1 MSWIPSPSTARHL
14 FYGILIGFSLSIAS
28 TSVVSAYRKRK
39 GDSSAVRANLYP
51 IELRSDEVLDGVT
64 GLIGNTPLVR
74 INSLSNAL
82 GVEILGKA
90 EYLNPGGSVKDRVAL
105 RMIEDA
111 EREGLLHPY
120 TGSRIF
126 EGTVGSTG
134 ISIATI
140 ARARC
145 VGLPSSL
152 GYDTTIIMPDDVAL
166 EKVKTLEAL
175 GADVERVR
183 PASIVDKKQASLLAT
198 NAKRCYLRNLA
209 REYAL
214 DFTSGNTHEAPE
226 ASLLSDHF
234 HSHIL
239 KKTTS
244 SVAVSMAV
252 AANDEHHSRPRGF
265 FADQF
270 ENRSNFDA
278 HFTGTGPEIWRQT
291 NGEVAAFVA
300 GAGTGGTIA
309 GTGHF
314 LKSMADDVLVALADP
329 EGSGLYNKVIKHG
342 VMYDHKESEGT
353 RRRHQVDTVVEG
365 IGINRLTKNIVLALP
380 VIDDAF
386 RITDAEAVSMA
397 RFLVQR
403 DGLFLGSSSAVNLVA
418 CVKLARKM
426 GWSNGEKVVTV
437 LCDSGARHY
446 SKFWNDAYLSEAGIP
461 IDVGIIQDLLTQ
473 PFPPM
478 SSITKI

>member
-1 MSWIPSPSTARHL
+1 MSWLPSPATARHL
-14 FYGILIGFSLSIAS
+14 FYGIVIGFSLAFAS
-28 TSVVSAYRKRK
+28 TSVISAYRERQFEGENAKTNPR
-39 GDSSAVRANLYP
+39 P
-51 IELRSDEVLDGVT
+51 IELRSDEILDGVT
-64 GLIGNTPLVR
+64 GLIGNTPLIR
-74 INSLSNAL
+74 INSLSDAL

-111 EREGLLHPY
+111 EREGLLQPY

-140 ARARC
+140 ARAR
-145 VGLPSSL
+145 
-152 GYDTTIIMPDDVAL
+152 GYDATIVMPDDVAL
-166 EKVKTLEAL
+166 EKVKALEAL

-183 PASIVDKKQASLLAT
+183 PASIVDKKQ
-198 NAKRCYLRNLA
+198 YVNLA

-214 DFTSGNTHEAPE
+214 QFTRTGTRGVSNKSP
-226 ASLLSDHF
+226 LSDHA
-234 HSHIL
+234 HPRIL
-239 KKTTS
+239 KKTVS
-244 SVAVSMAV
+244 SVAVVLNGNGNGHASF
-252 AANDEHHSRPRGF
+252 DEEEPHSHPRGF

-278 HFTGTGPEIWRQT
+278 HFSGTGPEIWRQT
-291 NGEVAAFVA
+291 NGQVAAFVA

-309 GTGHF
+309 GTGQF
-314 LKSMADDVLVALADP
+314 LKSMSDDILVVLADP
-329 EGSGLYNKVIKHG
+329 EGSGLYNKVKHG
-342 VMYDHKESEGT
+342 VMYDPKESEGT

-365 IGINRLTKNIVLALP
+365 IGINRLTQNIELALP

-386 RITDAEAVSMA
+386 RLTDAEAVSMA

-426 GWSNGEKVVTV
+426 GWCNGEKIVTV

-446 SKFWNDAYLSEAGIP
+446 SKVRVFLFLVCWWFGVNSYDDKHNLF
-461 IDVGIIQDLLTQ
+461 QH
-473 PFPPM
+473 
-478 SSITKI
+478 SSGMTHT

>member
-1 MSWIPSPSTARHL
+1 MPWIPSLSTARHV

-28 TSVVSAYRKRK
+28 TSVISAYRKRK
-39 GDSSAVRANLYP
+39 EESSATRVDRSP

-111 EREGLLHPY
+111 ESEGLLRPY

-140 ARARC
+140 ARAR
-145 VGLPSSL
+145 

-183 PASIVDKKQASLLAT
+183 PASIVDKKQASLLASQ
-198 NAKRCYLRNLA
+198 
-209 REYAL
+209 
-214 DFTSGNTHEAPE
+214 SGVNYEP
-226 ASLLSDHF
+226 SISCN
-234 HSHIL
+234 
-239 KKTTS
+239 TS
-244 SVAVSMAV
+244 SVTVAMAV
-252 AANDEHHSRPRGF
+252 AGNGNGNGNGHTSFDGDEEEEPHPQPRGF

-278 HFTGTGPEIWRQT
+278 HFSGTGPEIWRQT
-291 NGEVAAFVA
+291 SGEVSAFVA

-309 GTGHF
+309 GTGQF
-314 LKSMADDVLVALADP
+314 LKSMADDILVVLADP
-329 EGSGLYNKVIKHG
+329 EGSGLYNKVKHG
-342 VMYDHKESEGT
+342 VMYDPKESEGT

-365 IGINRLTKNIVLALP
+365 IGINRLTKNIEFALP

-418 CVKLARKM
+418 CVKLVRKM
-426 GWSNGEKVVTV
+426 GWSNGERVVTM

-446 SKFWNDAYLSEAGIP
+446 SKFWNDTYLSKAGIP
-461 IDVGIIQDLLTQ
+461 IDVGIVQDLLTQ

>member
-1 MSWIPSPSTARHL
+1 MSWVPSPSTARHL

-28 TSVVSAYRKRK
+28 TSVIST
-39 GDSSAVRANLYP
+39 GDASPRP

-90 EYLNPGGSVKDRVAL
+90 EYLNPGGSVKDRARSKVL
-105 RMIEDA
+105 IEHA

-126 EGTVGSTG
+126 EGTSGSTG

-140 ARARC
+140 ARARFAI
-145 VGLPSSL
+145 VL
-152 GYDTTIIMPDDVAL
+152 PDDVSL
-166 EKVKTLEAL
+166 EK
-175 GADVERVR
+175 
-183 PASIVDKKQASLLAT
+183 
-198 NAKRCYLRNLA
+198 NLA

-214 DFTSGNTHEAPE
+214 DFT
-226 ASLLSDHF
+226 
-234 HSHIL
+234 
-239 KKTTS
+239 KTPAGVTLT
-244 SVAVSMAV
+244 
-252 AANDEHHSRPRGF
+252 RPRGY

-270 ENRSNFDA
+270 ENRCNFAA

-300 GAGTGGTIA
+300 GAGTGRYIA
-309 GTGHF
+309 GTGQF
-314 LKSMADDVLVALADP
+314 LKSMADDVLV
-329 EGSGLYNKVIKHG
+329 KHG

-353 RRRHQVDTVVEG
+353 RRRHQVDT
-365 IGINRLTKNIVLALP
+365 NIELALP
-380 VIDDAF
+380 
-386 RITDAEAVSMA
+386 ITDAEAVSMA

-418 CVKLARKM
+418 CVKL
-426 GWSNGEKVVTV
+426 KVVTV

-446 SKFWNDAYLSEAGIP
+446 SKVRLNDAYLSKAGIP
-461 IDVGIIQDLLTQ
+461 IDVGIVQDLLTQ

>member
-1 MSWIPSPSTARHL
+1 MSWLPSPATARHL
-14 FYGILIGFSLSIAS
+14 FYGIIIGFSLSFAS
-28 TSVVSAYRKRK
+28 TSVTSAYRKRQ
-39 GDSSAVRANLYP
+39 GEDENARVNPRP
-51 IELRSDEVLDGVT
+51 IELRSDEILDGVT
-64 GLIGNTPLVR
+64 GLIGNTPLIR
-74 INSLSNAL
+74 INSLSDAL

-111 EREGLLHPY
+111 EREGLLQPY

-140 ARARC
+140 ARAR
-145 VGLPSSL
+145 
-152 GYDTTIIMPDDVAL
+152 GYDATIVMPDDVAL
-166 EKVKTLEAL
+166 EKVKALEAL

-183 PASIVDKKQASLLAT
+183 PASIVDKKQ
-198 NAKRCYLRNLA
+198 YVNLA

-214 DFTSGNTHEAPE
+214 RFTRTGTRGGSKG
-226 ASLLSDHF
+226 SLSSDHA
-234 HSHIL
+234 HPCIL
-239 KKTTS
+239 KKTAS
-244 SVAVSMAV
+244 SVPVGLNGNGNGNGHVSF
-252 AANDEHHSRPRGF
+252 DEEPRSHPRGF

-278 HFTGTGPEIWRQT
+278 HFSGTGPEIWRQT
-291 NGEVAAFVA
+291 NGQVAAFVA

-309 GTGHF
+309 GTGQF
-314 LKSMADDVLVALADP
+314 LKSMSDDILVVLADP
-329 EGSGLYNKVIKHG
+329 EGSGLYNKVKHG
-342 VMYDHKESEGT
+342 VMYDAKESEGT
-353 RRRHQVDTVVEG
+353 RRRHQVDTVIEG
-365 IGINRLTKNIVLALP
+365 IGINRLTKNIELALP

-386 RITDAEAVSMA
+386 RLTDAEAVSMA

-403 DGLFLGSSSAVNLVA
+403 DGLFLGSSSAVNLAA
-418 CVKLARKM
+418 CVKFVRKM
-426 GWSNGEKVVTV
+426 GWCNGEKIVTV

-446 SKFWNDAYLSEAGIP
+446 SKFWDDAYLTKAGIP
-461 IDVGIIQDLLTQ
+461 VDVGIVQDLLTQ
-473 PFPPM
+473 PYPPM

>member
-1 MSWIPSPSTARHL
+1 MSWVPSPSTARHL

-28 TSVVSAYRKRK
+28 TSVISAYRKRR
-39 GDSSAVRANLYP
+39 DHNAVETASPRP

-105 RMIEDA
+105 KVIENA

-126 EGTVGSTG
+126 EGTSGSTG

-140 ARARC
+140 ARAR
-145 VGLPSSL
+145 
-152 GYDTTIIMPDDVAL
+152 GYDATIVLPDDVSL
-166 EKVKTLEAL
+166 EKVKALEVL

-183 PASIVDKKQASLLAT
+183 PASIVDKKQASPLAPPT
-198 NAKRCYLRNLA
+198 YPIWRSTDMDRIVNRVKNLA
-209 REYAL
+209 RECAL
-214 DFTSGNTHEAPE
+214 DFTSGKTPAGALVNGNGNGNGHALVDEDE
-226 ASLLSDHF
+226 SL
-234 HSHIL
+234 
-239 KKTTS
+239 
-244 SVAVSMAV
+244 
-252 AANDEHHSRPRGF
+252 SRPRGY

-270 ENRSNFDA
+270 ENHCNFAA

-309 GTGHF
+309 GTGQF
-314 LKSMADDVLVALADP
+314 LKSMADEVLVALADP
-329 EGSGLYNKVIKHG
+329 EGSGLYNKVKHG

-365 IGINRLTKNIVLALP
+365 IGINRLTKNIELALP

-418 CVKLARKM
+418 CVKLVRKL
-426 GWSNGEKVVTV
+426 GWNKGEKVVTV

-446 SKFWNDAYLSEAGIP
+446 SKVRLNDAYLSKAGIP
-461 IDVGIIQDLLTQ
+461 IDVGIVQDLLTQ

>member
-1 MSWIPSPSTARHL
+1 MSWVPSPSTARHL

-28 TSVVSAYRKRK
+28 TSVISAYRKRRDHNGVDK
-39 GDSSAVRANLYP
+39 ASPRP

-105 RMIEDA
+105 EMIENA

-126 EGTVGSTG
+126 EGTSGSTG

-140 ARARC
+140 ARAR
-145 VGLPSSL
+145 
-152 GYDTTIIMPDDVAL
+152 GYDATIVLPDDVSL
-166 EKVKTLEAL
+166 EKVKALEAL

-183 PASIVDKKQASLLAT
+183 PASIVDKKQASPLALPT
-198 NAKRCYLRNLA
+198 YPIRRSTDMDGIVNRLKNLA
-209 REYAL
+209 RAYAL
-214 DFTSGNTHEAPE
+214 DFTNGKTPVGALVNGNGNGNGHGLVDEDE
-226 ASLLSDHF
+226 SL
-234 HSHIL
+234 
-239 KKTTS
+239 
-244 SVAVSMAV
+244 
-252 AANDEHHSRPRGF
+252 SRPRGY

-270 ENRSNFDA
+270 ENRCNFAA

-309 GTGHF
+309 GTGQF

-329 EGSGLYNKVIKHG
+329 DGSGLYNKVKHG

-365 IGINRLTKNIVLALP
+365 IGINRLTKNIELALP

-418 CVKLARKM
+418 CVKLVRKL
-426 GWSNGEKVVTV
+426 GWNNGEKVVTV

-446 SKFWNDAYLSEAGIP
+446 SKVRLNDAYLSKAGIP
-461 IDVGIIQDLLTQ
+461 IDVGIVQDLLTQ

>member
-1 MSWIPSPSTARHL
+1 MSWVPSPSTARHL
-14 FYGILIGFSLSIAS
+14 FYGILIGFSLSFAT
-28 TSVVSAYRKRK
+28 TSVISTYRRRTEDSAMT
-39 GDSSAVRANLYP
+39 RANLRP
-51 IELRSDEVLDGVT
+51 IELRSDEILDGVT

-74 INSLSNAL
+74 INSLSDAL

-111 EREGLLHPY
+111 EREGLLQSY

-140 ARARC
+140 ARAR
-145 VGLPSSL
+145 
-152 GYDTTIIMPDDVAL
+152 GYDATIIMPDDIAL
-166 EKVKTLEAL
+166 EKVKVLEAL
-175 GADVERVR
+175 GADIERVR
-183 PASIVDKKQASLLAT
+183 PASIVDKKQ
-198 NAKRCYLRNLA
+198 YVNLA

-214 DFTSGNTHEAPE
+214 HFTNSGTRG
-226 ASLLSDHF
+226 ASKRSPSSNHVHPHIVKETASSGAVVASVMVNGNGNGHASFDEEEKSR
-234 HSHIL
+234 SH
-239 KKTTS
+239 
-244 SVAVSMAV
+244 
-252 AANDEHHSRPRGF
+252 PRGF

-270 ENRSNFDA
+270 ENHSNFDA

-291 NGEVAAFVA
+291 NGEIVGFVA

-309 GTGHF
+309 GTGQF
-314 LKSMADDVLVALADP
+314 LKSMADDILVVLADP
-329 EGSGLYNKVIKHG
+329 EGSGLYNKVKHG
-342 VMYDHKESEGT
+342 VMYDRKESEGT

-365 IGINRLTKNIVLALP
+365 IGINRVTKNIELALP

-397 RFLVQR
+397 RFLVLR

-418 CVKLARKM
+418 CIKLVRKM
-426 GWSNGEKVVTV
+426 GWGNGEKVVTV

-446 SKFWNDAYLSEAGIP
+446 SKVRLHFLPSWPGRRVSCSSELM
-461 IDVGIIQDLLTQ
+461 VTN
-473 PFPPM
+473 
-478 SSITKI
+478 KK

>member
-1 MSWIPSPSTARHL
+1 MSWVPSPSTARHL
-14 FYGILIGFSLSIAS
+14 FYGILVGFSLSFAS
-28 TSVVSAYRKRK
+28 TSVISAYRKRRE
-39 GDSSAVRANLYP
+39 DSATTRANLRP

-74 INSLSNAL
+74 INSLSDAL

-111 EREGLLHPY
+111 EREGFLQPY

-126 EGTVGSTG
+126 EGSVGSTG

-140 ARARC
+140 ARAR
-145 VGLPSSL
+145 
-152 GYDTTIIMPDDVAL
+152 GYDATIIMPDDVAF
-166 EKVKTLEAL
+166 EKVKALEAL

-183 PASIVDKKQASLLAT
+183 PASIVDKKQ
-198 NAKRCYLRNLA
+198 YVNLA

-214 DFTSGNTHEAPE
+214 HFTNTGTRG
-226 ASLLSDHF
+226 ASNGSPSSNHAHPHVF
-234 HSHIL
+234 
-239 KKTTS
+239 KKTA
-244 SVAVSMAV
+244 SVAV
-252 AANDEHHSRPRGF
+252 ANSVVLNGNGNGHASFDEEEESHSHPRGF

-278 HFTGTGPEIWRQT
+278 HFDGTGPEIWRQT
-291 NGEVAAFVA
+291 NGEVAGFVA

-314 LKSMADDVLVALADP
+314 LKSMADDILVVLADP
-329 EGSGLYNKVIKHG
+329 EGSGLYNKVKHG
-342 VMYDHKESEGT
+342 VMFDIKESEGT

-365 IGINRLTKNIVLALP
+365 IGINRLTKNIELALP

-418 CVKLARKM
+418 CVKLVRKM
-426 GWSNGEKVVTV
+426 GWCNGEKVVTV

-446 SKFWNDAYLSEAGIP
+446 SKFWDDACLSKTGIP
-461 IDVGIIQDLLTQ
+461 VDVGIVQDLLTQ

>member
-1 MSWIPSPSTARHL
+1 MSWVPSPSTARHL
-14 FYGILIGFSLSIAS
+14 FYGILIGVSLSLAS
-28 TSVVSAYRKRK
+28 TSVVSAYRKRRDHDAAEK
-39 GDSSAVRANLYP
+39 ASPRP

-90 EYLNPGGSVKDRVAL
+90 EYLNPGGSIKDRVAL
-105 RMIEDA
+105 KMIENA
-111 EREGLLHPY
+111 EREGLLRPY

-126 EGTVGSTG
+126 EGTSGSTG

-140 ARARC
+140 ARAR
-145 VGLPSSL
+145 
-152 GYDTTIIMPDDVAL
+152 GYDATIVMPDDTSL
-166 EKVKTLEAL
+166 EKVKALEVL
-175 GADVERVR
+175 GANVERVR
-183 PASIVDKKQASLLAT
+183 PASIVDKKQ
-198 NAKRCYLRNLA
+198 YVNLA

-214 DFTSGNTHEAPE
+214 DFPSGKTC
-226 ASLLSDHF
+226 ASVL
-234 HSHIL
+234 
-239 KKTTS
+239 
-244 SVAVSMAV
+244 
-252 AANDEHHSRPRGF
+252 ANGNGNGNGHALVDEEEESLSRPRGF

-270 ENRSNFDA
+270 ENHSNFAA
-278 HFTGTGPEIWRQT
+278 HFTGTGPEIWRQA

-309 GTGHF
+309 GTGQF
-314 LKSMADDVLVALADP
+314 LKSMADDALVVLADP
-329 EGSGLYNKVIKHG
+329 EGSGLYNKVKHG

-365 IGINRLTKNIVLALP
+365 IGINRLTKNIELALP

-418 CVKLARKM
+418 CVKLVRKM
-426 GWSNGEKVVTV
+426 GWNNGENVVTV

-446 SKFWNDAYLSEAGIP
+446 SKFWNDAYLFKTGIP
-461 IDVGIIQDLLTQ
+461 IDVGIVQDLLTQ